1 MRTNIGRRLVIG
13 RVYTGH
19 ENLQSPTHV
28 LSSENR
34 FWKGESVSSMPT
46 TAHDAASALRSTL
59 EALHTLDPVTLG
71 HLDAVAET
79 LTRVAVADDGICDV
93 ETSRMEE
100 LLIAEGGLTEAVAV
114 LLVELARQRCEH
126 RDCATAYTVTRG
138 LRQSTTPELR
148 RRLVSA
154 MLDVAAAD
162 GTSSPTE
169 IETVRRIACELG
181 VGLD

>member
-1 MRTNIGRRLVIG
+1 MRRLVIG
-13 RVYTGH
+13 RVYTGR
-19 ENLQSPTHV
+19 ENPPPPTDV
-28 LSSENR
+28 VYGTNR
-34 FWKGESVSSMPT
+34 FRKGESVRSMPT

-71 HLDAVAET
+71 RLDAVADA
-79 LTRVAVADDGICDV
+79 LTRVAVADHGICDV

-126 RDCATAYTVTRG
+126 RDCATAYAVTRG

-148 RRLVSA
+148 CRLVSA

-162 GTSSPTE
+162 GTTSQSE